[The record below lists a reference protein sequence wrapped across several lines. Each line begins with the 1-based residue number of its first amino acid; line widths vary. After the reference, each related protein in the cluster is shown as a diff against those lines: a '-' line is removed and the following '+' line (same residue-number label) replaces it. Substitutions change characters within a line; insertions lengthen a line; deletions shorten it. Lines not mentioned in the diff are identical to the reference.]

1 MKHSISIIALAL
13 TFYNAF
19 AQYDLTGFA
28 TNNSNSS
35 AIANDGGNLFYSSNF
50 TNDLAALH
58 TVDLNNATGPD
69 TIIFPVTIAGE
80 IIPSTGINA
89 SNDTLTIEIA
99 VGYWGNTNNT
109 ANPST
114 SNTDFTIKNRF
125 ASYEY
130 TNQSR
135 SSGGS
140 SKLYD
145 EFKFIEGETDT
156 VMIIVT
162 AGTFVLDNM
171 YIRST
176 NATVISNA
184 GDGLFDENGA
194 TISNPVVGGEL
205 SIQLPND
212 ISSASVA
219 LLSMEGKVI
228 ETKEVTTAN
237 NSFDVSKLKGG
248 MYFLKDLS
256 SASVKKVIIK

>member
-1 MKHSISIIALAL
+1 MKLSISIIALAL

-19 AQYDLTGFA
+19 AQYDLTDFA
-28 TNNSNSS
+28 TNDANNT
-35 AIANDGGNLFYSSNF
+35 AIGNDGGYLYYSSNF

-99 VGYWGNTNNT
+99 VGYWGNNNSEIRT
-109 ANPST
+109 LDA
-114 SNTDFTIKNRF
+114 DFTIKNKF

-130 TNQSR
+130 TDQSR
-135 SSGGS
+135 NQRGS
-140 SKLYD
+140 SALYD

-156 VMIIVT
+156 VMVIIT
-162 AGTFVLDNM
+162 AGVFTLDHM

-194 TISNPVVGGEL
+194 TISNPVVDGEL

-228 ETKEVTTAN
+228 KTKEITTAN
-237 NSFDVSKLKGG
+237 NSFDVSYLKGG

-256 SASVKKVIIK
+256 TASVKKVIIK